1 MGKIWFIAR
10 RDILYHL
17 RRRDFY
23 WSTFGV
29 PLLGIVIYLIARLLG
44 GDPSGRATVTSIV
57 GSPPPPGHAIGY
69 IDQAGV
75 ILKHT
80 EIVSPTRF
88 QPFASLADGEAAL
101 RAESISSL
109 FIIPADYVETGAI
122 TRTTRSAS
130 LFGGSDGEDFAIL
143 LSANAMQGGDPALA
157 ERLQRP
163 FSLRKTVALSETV
176 RVAGSLN
183 YNLGGALV
191 PIMFALAVYIS
202 IFMGASLLM
211 QGVLEEK
218 ENRTLEVLMT
228 SISPRQLLAGKIIG
242 LGVVALVQLLIW
254 ATIGGT
260 ILGRGQAVFNGTVD
274 LPWTVW
280 LLMLAF
286 FTLGYLFYASLMAG
300 IGAIS
305 PSVRELSQL
314 AILVSVP
321 AVIPILFIPSLLSR
335 PNGGLAIALSL
346 IPFTAPSTMMMRQA
360 MTSVP
365 LWQTLLSLGLML
377 VAVVLTLNLAAR
389 LFRATTLLIGAKLSL
404 RGIWRALSK

>member
-1 MGKIWFIAR
+1 MGKVWFIAR
-10 RDILYHL
+10 RDIMYHL
-17 RRRDFY
+17 GRRDFY

-29 PLLGIVIYLIARLLG
+29 PLLGIVIYLVARLLG

-57 GSPPPPGHAIGY
+57 GSPTTPGHAIGY
-69 IDQAGV
+69 VDQAGV
-75 ILKHT
+75 ILTHT
-80 EIVSPTRF
+80 EIVSPTEFRAF
-88 QPFASLADGEAAL
+88 SSITAGEEAL
-101 RAESISSL
+101 RAETISSL
-109 FIIPADYVETGAI
+109 FIVPSDYVKTGAI

-130 LFGGSDGEDFAIL
+130 LFGGSDSEDFAIL
-143 LSANAMQGGDPALA
+143 LSANAIQNSDPVLA

-163 FSLRKTVALSETV
+163 FNLRKTVALSETV

-242 LGVVALVQLLIW
+242 LGVVALLQLLIW
-254 ATIGGT
+254 ASIGGAV
-260 ILGRGQAVFNGTVD
+260 LGRGQAVLSSAID

-280 LLMLAF
+280 PLMLAF

-335 PNGGLAIALSL
+335 PNGSLAIALSV
-346 IPFTAPSTMMMRQA
+346 IPFTSPSTMMMRQA

-377 VAVVLTLNLAAR
+377 AAVILTLNVAAR
-389 LFRATTLLIGAKLSL
+389 LFRATTLLVGAKLSL
-404 RGIWRALSK
+404 RGVWRALSK

>member
-1 MGKIWFIAR
+1 MAKVWFIAR

-17 RRRDFY
+17 GRRDFY

-29 PLLGIVIYLIARLLG
+29 PLLGVVIFLIARLLG
-44 GDPSGRATVTSIV
+44 GDPSGRSTVSSIV
-57 GSPPPPGHAIGY
+57 GSAPAPGHTIGY

-75 ILKHT
+75 ILRHT
-80 EIVSPTRF
+80 AIVSPTQF
-88 QPFASLADGEAAL
+88 QAFPSLAAGEDAL
-101 RAESISSL
+101 RAETISSL
-109 FIIPADYVETGAI
+109 FIIPSDYVKTGTI
-122 TRTTRSAS
+122 TRTTRSAA

-143 LSANAMQGGDPALA
+143 LSANAMRNSDPVLA
-157 ERLQRP
+157 TRLQRP
-163 FSLRKTVALSETV
+163 FSLRRTVALSENV

-191 PIMFALAVYIS
+191 PIMFAMAVYIS

-228 SISPRQLLAGKIIG
+228 SIAPRQLLAGKIIG
-242 LGVVALVQLLIW
+242 LGVVALLQLLIW
-254 ATIGGT
+254 ASIGGI
-260 ILGRGQAVFNGTVD
+260 ILGRGQELLNNTVD

-321 AVIPILFIPSLLSR
+321 AIIPILFIPSLLSK
-335 PNGGLAIALSL
+335 PNGALAIVLSV

-377 VAVVLTLNLAAR
+377 VAVIVTLNVAAR

-404 RGIWRALSK
+404 RGVWRALFE